1 MAAVGRGAGPL
12 PLCAPRMLSAD
23 ASRRSARRCSSVEAA
38 YRSRL
43 VGAVP
48 RQVLR
53 TCRER
58 LAIFRGMSGAT
69 MVVRALLVLTTISGC
84 SAGAGGS
91 SNDPASL
98 LAERDGSTD
107 IGAYSAALD
116 AWQAKCSEGRV
127 VDAGYVD

>member
-1 MAAVGRGAGPL
+1 
-12 PLCAPRMLSAD
+12 
-23 ASRRSARRCSSVEAA
+23 
-38 YRSRL
+38 
-43 VGAVP
+43 
-48 RQVLR
+48 
-53 TCRER
+53 
-58 LAIFRGMSGAT
+58 

-116 AWQAKCSEGRV
+116 AWQAKCSESRV
-127 VDAGYVD
+127 VDAGYVDAAYQDLNSNGVGESSRLVVMRHLTASVPASAAPTNCQGVVAAYLVLREQ